1 MLSAVELARKIE
13 AGTTSVEA
21 VYEICAAAIAER
33 EETISAFTHLA
44 LDEARKAAENS
55 HGPLFGLPLG
65 VKDNLDTADMPTA
78 YGSPIYAGHTPA
90 ADAAVVALARRLGAG
105 IIGKTVTTEFAFF
118 EPGPT
123 RNPWNPLHT
132 PGGSSSGSAAGIAA
146 GFFPL
151 SLGTQTGGS
160 VVRPAAFCG
169 IAGFKPTYGRL
180 PREGLKIFSWS
191 LDTIGVFGKGVEDA
205 AFGAATLTGRDWRVD
220 GSSPGASH
228 IAVVHTH
235 LWKEASGEMRQAV
248 ETAARLAEKAGAK
261 VSTVELPGIFS
272 DAFAAHQVIQDHEAA
287 LALGFE
293 FDRHGASL
301 SQILRE
307 TLAAGREIS
316 PVDYDNA
323 KEIAREARRNLGDFF
338 REFDVILTP
347 SAPGA
352 APNGLGSTGSSI
364 FNRVWTLM
372 GVPCINVP
380 GLMSANGL
388 PLGVQL
394 VGPYGKD
401 RKTLLAAHWLEGL
414 LKKHG

>member
-1 MLSAVELARKIE
+1 MLSAVKLAREIE
-13 AGTTSVEA
+13 AGTTSVRA
-21 VYEICAAAIAER
+21 VFETCAAAIAER
-33 EETISAFTHLA
+33 EETISAFTHQA
-44 LDEARKAAENS
+44 LDQARKAAENG
-55 HGPLFGLPLG
+55 HGPLMGLPLA

-78 YGSPIYAGHTPA
+78 YGSQIYEGRTPA

-160 VVRPAAFCG
+160 VVRPASFCG
-169 IAGFKPTYGRL
+169 IAGFKPTFGRL

-205 AFGAATLTGRDWRVD
+205 AFGAAALSGRNWRVD
-220 GSSPGASH
+220 GASPAAPH
-228 IAVVHTH
+228 IAVVHSH

-272 DAFAAHQVIQDHEAA
+272 DAFAAHQVIQDYEAA

-293 FDRHGASL
+293 FDRHNVSL
-301 SQILRE
+301 SQVLRE
-307 TLAAGREIS
+307 TLAAGREI
-316 PVDYDNA
+316 PPDNYD
-323 KEIAREARRNLGDFF
+323 IAQDTARKARQNLAGLFK
-338 REFDVILTP
+338 EFDVILTP

-352 APNGLGSTGSSI
+352 APSGLGSTGSSI
-364 FNRVWTLM
+364 FNRLWTLM
-372 GVPCINVP
+372 GVPCVNVP
-380 GLMSANGL
+380 GLMSANHL
-388 PLGVQL
+388 PLGVQI
-394 VGPYGKD
+394 VGPYGED
-401 RKTLLAAHWLEGL
+401 RKTLLAALWLEGL
-414 LKKHG
+414 LRKQG